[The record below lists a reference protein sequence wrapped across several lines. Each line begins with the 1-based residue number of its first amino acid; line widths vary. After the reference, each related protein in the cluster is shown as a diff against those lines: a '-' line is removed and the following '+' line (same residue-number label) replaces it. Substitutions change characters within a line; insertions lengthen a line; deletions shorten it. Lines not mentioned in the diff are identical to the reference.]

1 MLPEGEGACESE
13 RDEPDCIESVNLFRE
28 NGESSG
34 LRICSVVLIASRSRS
49 LATDPPRSLTASAC
63 SVLVVV

>member
-13 RDEPDCIESVNLFRE
+13 REEADCIERVNLFRE

-34 LRICSVVLIASRSRS
+34 LRI
-49 LATDPPRSLTASAC
+49 
-63 SVLVVV
+63 